1 MATLVLAGELSATGT
16 HAATETVSLR
26 SWLDEGWTLLF
37 SHPDDFVRCELE
49 LDRWLEIVRG
59 ALATAGV
66 RPLAVAKPSGRL
78 DAGWVTQITGDE
90 RAVLIDEP
98 AEERYHDWLDLG
110 ARRLI
115 EEILALTQR
124 FVLVVDPMLCVR
136 RTYTYGAPER
146 LPSPLELV
154 RWVGA
159 LRASRDVADSPAAH
173 TREAAHTDST
183 LSHPWSRSSRPSRER
198 TRAAIRRPLGPYALA

>member
-1 MATLVLAGELSATGT
+1 MATLVLPGELRATGT
-16 HAATETVSLR
+16 HAASETVSLR

-59 ALATAGV
+59 ALAAAGV

-98 AEERYHDWLDLG
+98 AQERYHDWLDLG

-115 EEILALTQR
+115 DEILALTQR
-124 FVLVVDPMLCVR
+124 FVMVVDPMLCIR
-136 RTYTYGAPER
+136 RTYAYGAPER

-159 LRASRDVADSPAAH
+159 LRASRGVADSSETH
-173 TREAAHTDST
+173 SREAA
-183 LSHPWSRSSRPSRER
+183 LSDAAHSRSRSRSSRPSRER
-198 TRAAIRRPLGPYALA
+198 MRSAIRRPLGPYALA